1 MLVLT
6 DLMLALLGKLAAI
19 FAVEAVAARRIIL
32 RLDLSPEGL
41 SLLIEL
47 LSLLVLPGSFVNSNR
62 TVVMREGVAG
72 GLNHLSGNS

>member
-6 DLMLALLGKLAAI
+6 DLMLALLGKLAAM

-41 SLLIEL
+41 SLLTEL
-47 LSLLVLPGSFVNSNR
+47 LSLIVLPGSLVNSNR
-62 TVVMREGVAG
+62 TVVERAAVAG

>member
-6 DLMLALLGKLAAI
+6 DLILALLGKLAAM

-32 RLDLSPEGL
+32 RLDLNPEGL

-47 LSLLVLPGSFVNSNR
+47 LSLLVLPGSFVNSSR
-62 TVVMREGVAG
+62 TVVVREGVAG
-72 GLNHLSGNS
+72 VLNHLSGNS